1 MRSAQARMATE
12 VRAAPGARVRGR
24 PAFRRVCHALARL
37 LRLGTVPHYPHLTCA
52 SCRLSCYRYLGSMG
66 TTAARDASEGS
77 EAFLHRPRVRPQ
89 ASATCASRCTSSCYL
104 YFASWACWPQSVGCA
119 GRRGG
124 RKAAAAARG
133 AAAGGRRR
141 IRRPRCGARAHA
153 AGGGARRR
161 SGGVRWSRG
170 GLGVDCVF
178 GACFLGSACS
188 ACWCTQ

>member
-1 MRSAQARMATE
+1 MLSRSTQARAATE
-12 VRAAPGARVRGR
+12 VRASPGARVRGR
-24 PAFRRVCHALARL
+24 PALQRMRRALARL
-37 LRLGTVPHYPHLTCA
+37 LRLGTVPHDPNLTCA
-52 SCRLSCYRYLGSMG
+52 SCRLSCDRYLGSMG

-89 ASATCASRCTSSCYL
+89 ASATCASRCTSG
-104 YFASWACWPQSVGCA
+104 FHFTSWACWPRWAAA

-141 IRRPRCGARAHA
+141 IRRPWCGARAHA

-161 SGGVRWSRG
+161 SGGARWSRARTG
-170 GLGVDCVF
+170 GRLRFWRV
-178 GACFLGSACS
+178 S
-188 ACWCTQ
+188 